1 MAIVTIGGPQKS
13 RWAGQ
18 RVKQT
23 FSQSTATAF
32 QSISLD
38 VPVITLGM
46 GTASGLNFYSLA
58 SGAIPGQEISI
69 LTSGTGEARVLIT
82 AGTATGMHVFTEADD
97 FLKAVYEEGKW
108 RILISSAT
116 LSTGT

>member
-1 MAIVTIGGPQKS
+1 M
-13 RWAGQ
+13 

-32 QSISLD
+32 QTLASD
-38 VPVITLGM
+38 VPLVTLGM
-46 GTASGLNFYSLA
+46 GTATGVNLYLLA
-58 SGAIPGQEISI
+58 SGVISGQEISV
-69 LTSGTGEARVLIT
+69 LATATGEARLLIG

-97 FLKAVYEEGKW
+97 FLKAMYEEGKW
-108 RILISSAT
+108 RILVSTAT